1 MQFFH
6 KFGNSR
12 KHMQRPLEEEK
23 PQSIDE
29 LLESTKFEKFKGSN
43 IAKCV
48 KKKYFSYIIDKFL
61 FA

>member
-6 KFGNSR
+6 NLETAESR
-12 KHMQRPLEEEK
+12 CKGLWKKK

-61 FA
+61 FV